1 MMLNRETVLT
11 LLKTKM
17 GIAASNVEISALKG
31 DASNRFYY
39 RLEYAAG
46 NRPATMIVMELA
58 EPEAFKKSE
67 EAVSADAITV
77 DELPYINILNH
88 LAKSDVAVPK
98 LFFHDPAAGL
108 LFLED
113 LGDQTLE
120 VEINEGDEASLRR
133 YYRLAIDELLK
144 IQGPATRDRNRNCIA
159 FGRAF
164 DISLLMWEFDHF
176 LEYGIEARTGVV
188 IKPADRE
195 TIRGEFLKICET
207 LAAELKV
214 FTHRDYHSRNLMVH
228 CNRIWLLDFQDA
240 LLGPCVYDLASL
252 LKDSYTVLPESLV
265 DELIDY
271 YLEQR
276 AGMMGN
282 GMKIADRAA
291 FRRRFDLMS
300 IQRNLKA
307 AGRFVYID
315 VVKKKN
321 HLLAYIPQTLRYV
334 GRNLNRHNE
343 LKKLKEAL
351 QPYVEELR
359 SMP

>member
-1 MMLNRETVLT
+1 MLNRETILAI
-11 LLKTKM
+11 LKTKL
-17 GIAASNVEISALKG
+17 GIAASNVAIGALKG
-31 DASNRFYY
+31 DASNRSYY
-39 RLEYAAG
+39 RLHYTNE
-46 NRPATMIVMELA
+46 NRPATMIIMELA

-67 EAVSADAITV
+67 EAVSAAAITV

-98 LFFHDPAAGL
+98 LYFYDSVGGL

-113 LGDQTLE
+113 LGDRTLE
-120 VEINEGDEASLRR
+120 VEIKDGDEAVLRR

-144 IQGPATRDRNRNCIA
+144 IQGPATRDRDRNCIA

-164 DISLLMWEFDHF
+164 DVPLLMWEFDHF
-176 LEYGIEARTGVV
+176 LEYGIEARTGIS
-188 IKPADRE
+188 IKPGDRE

-207 LAAELKV
+207 LAAEPKV
-214 FTHRDYHSRNLMVH
+214 LTHRDYHSRNLMVH
-228 CNRIWLLDFQDA
+228 RNRIWLLDFQDA
-240 LLGPCVYDLASL
+240 LLGPPVYDLASL

-271 YLEQR
+271 YLERR
-276 AGMMGN
+276 AGVMDN
-282 GMKIADRAA
+282 GSKKPDHAA
-291 FRRRFDLMS
+291 FRKRFDFMS
-300 IQRNLKA
+300 LQRNLKA

-321 HLLAYIPQTLRYV
+321 HLLPYIPQTLGYV
-334 GRNLNRHNE
+334 RRTLNRHNE
-343 LKKLKEAL
+343 LKRLRDAL

-359 SMP
+359 STP